1 MSRWTAFIIIGV
13 LFRMR
18 VISGTARGT
27 RLTDLG
33 ETEIRPTLDRV
44 KESFF
49 NQVGP
54 NLVGLNFLDLFAGTG
69 SMGIEALSRGAD
81 KVVFVE
87 HNSQAQSLIFQN
99 LKKCRMTVDDNQMG
113 RWELIKFDALRGLSV
128 LDEKGFLFDLVY
140 VDPPFGENLY
150 QSCLSLLSDSDV
162 LKEEAWVTVEHFHK
176 NELRESYGRL
186 KSFKDRRLG
195 DSCLSFF
202 KIEP

>member
-1 MSRWTAFIIIGV
+1 MTASIIFGV

-54 NLVGLNFLDLFAGTG
+54 NLVGLSFLDLFAGTG

-87 HNSQAQSLIFQN
+87 HNSQAQFLISRN
-99 LKKCRMTVDDNQMG
+99 LEKCRMTLDNQTE
-113 RWELIKFDALRGLSV
+113 RWELIKLDALRGLSV
-128 LDEKGFLFDLVY
+128 LNEKGFLFDLVY

-150 QSCLSLLSDSDV
+150 PSYLSLLSNSEI
-162 LKEEAWVTVEHFHK
+162 LKEEAWVIVEHFHK
-176 NELRESYGRL
+176 NELCESYGRL
-186 KSFKDRRLG
+186 KTFKDRRLG

-202 KIEP
+202 KIEQ

>member
-1 MSRWTAFIIIGV
+1 
-13 LFRMR
+13 MR

-49 NQVGP
+49 NQVGA
-54 NLVGLNFLDLFAGTG
+54 NLTGLNFLDLFAGTG

-87 HNSQAQSLIFQN
+87 HNSQAQSLIFRN
-99 LKKCRMTVDDNQMG
+99 LEKCRMTLDNQTE
-113 RWELIKFDALRGLSV
+113 RWELIKLDALRGLSV
-128 LDEKGFLFDLVY
+128 LRDKGSLFDLVY

-150 QSCLSLLSDSDV
+150 QCCLSLLSESGA
-162 LKEEAWVTVEHFHK
+162 LKEEAWVIVEHFNK
-176 NELRESYGRL
+176 NKLQQSYGRL
-186 KSFKDRRLG
+186 KAFKDRRMG

-202 KIEP
+202 KIEQ